1 MDNYTTPETREL
13 IVYKLHPQHSNPSFG
28 LLRVVAER
36 TDSGYVEVT
45 EEGFCPTGK
54 VFVTKDYDD
63 LDQKYAEFQ
72 LFKVFASQS
81 KFKDEEQRSEK
92 DCRYVTTAFGTEPLK
107 PKELIEIM
115 SHKLP
120 DPNSPMADLKEL
132 PTTPYIYLDD
142 NGVCYGPFKWTL
154 EEDSTVSLSKIDS
167 PMPGRKPASG
177 TIFSGDIFKLHE
189 HVLYADFAGIAG
201 RRYFKNLAELHNDTN
216 LNTVDYSSDE
226 EVVSSFVKVAKE
238 VGFNSKKVDLAFLEA
253 SVKKSPRHN
262 HKGMIDKLGK
272 LKDIA
277 VEHQEFRDSIIA
289 GFDKLLQS
297 EFGEKYTKE
306 YIKNNEE
313 TLLSDLRAQC
323 MADLSEDILS
333 SRNELNSI
341 RDKIDERKS
350 ELVQLGKQIEKT
362 KSVKLKAGEIENIAE
377 RESLDEVVNQKREQL
392 AELTEQMKPLLE
404 KYKALTTLQD
414 IQKRIEEA
422 EIEYNNELKRHVKIE
437 DQTKALESQL
447 RSTDQEL
454 SAKLM
459 GLRPFVESINGN
471 IGISQKRVFKDV
483 GLQPATTDYTAET
496 ARQILDVLE
505 YGFKKEGRGFTRLDI
520 INLMVTMQQ
529 SFIFFLAGLPG
540 GGKTTLARML
550 AKLHGIFDKRFLDV
564 SVARGWSGQKDL
576 IGFYNPISGKYQSS
590 NTGMYEFLQGL
601 SKEIDEKGADY
612 DAAPSLILLD
622 EANLSPM
629 EHYWS
634 SFMGLTDSVE
644 DKKLMLGEDSV
655 TIPEGLRFI
664 ATINYD
670 STTEYLSPRLIDRSP
685 IVVLEPNNLQA
696 PATDLGEEPEL
707 TMPVSHSVLEE
718 CFGRIETL
726 PELTENEQTIYD
738 AVKATLENRDPSL
751 GKPIIISS
759 RKEIAIRQYC
769 NKARPLM
776 REASSDDDSL
786 ALDYAILQL
795 VLPLVRGHGRNFNQR
810 LNLLRDALVEGEL
823 EKSANY
829 LNSIINNGDSD
840 LNTYDFF
847 CW

>member
-1 MDNYTTPETREL
+1 MENYATPPAQREI
-13 IVYKLHPQHSNPSFG
+13 IVYKLHPQPSNPSFG

-36 TDSGYVEVT
+36 TDSGYEEVT
-45 EEGFCPTGK
+45 EDNLCPTGK
-54 VFVTKDYDD
+54 IFVTKDYDE
-63 LDQKYAEFQ
+63 LDQKYGDLQ
-72 LFKVFASQS
+72 LFKVFASRS
-81 KFKDEEQRSEK
+81 KFKDEGSEK
-92 DCRYVTTAFGTEPLK
+92 DCKYVTTAFGTEPLK
-107 PKELIEIM
+107 PKELIEIVQ
-115 SHKLP
+115 HKLP
-120 DPNSPMADLKEL
+120 DPNNPIADLNQI
-132 PTTPYIYLDD
+132 PSTPYIYLDD
-142 NGVCYGPFKWTL
+142 EGVCYGPFKWSLLDESSVT
-154 EEDSTVSLSKIDS
+154 LSKIDS
-167 PMPGRKPASG
+167 PLPGRKLVAG
-177 TIFSGDIFKLHE
+177 TIFSGETYKLNE
-189 HVLYADFAGIAG
+189 HTLYANFAGISG
-201 RRYFKNLAELHNDTN
+201 RRYFKNLAELHNNPD
-216 LNTVDYSSDE
+216 LVAIDYSSDE
-226 EVVSSFVKVAKE
+226 DVVNNFLKIAKE

-253 SVKKSPRHN
+253 SVKKSPRHH
-262 HKGMIDKLGK
+262 HKAIITKLDK

-277 VEHQEFRDSIIA
+277 SEHQAFREGIMS

-297 EFGEKYTKE
+297 ELGEAYTKS
-306 YIKNNEE
+306 YIENNEE
-313 TLLSDLRAQC
+313 TLLAGLRERC
-323 MADLSEDILS
+323 MADLNEEIIG

-341 RDKIDERKS
+341 RDKIEERKG
-350 ELVQLGKQIEKT
+350 ELVELGKQIEKT
-362 KSVKLKAGEIENIAE
+362 KSVKLKAGEINNIAE

-392 AELTEQMKPLLE
+392 AELNAQVKPLLE

-447 RSTDQEL
+447 RWTDQEL

-459 GLRPFVESINGN
+459 GLKPFVESINGN
-471 IGISQKRVFKDV
+471 VGISQKRALRDV
-483 GLQPATTDYTAET
+483 TTAVNPIECSSDT
-496 ARQILDVLE
+496 ARQILDYLE
-505 YGFKKEGRGFTRLDI
+505 YGFNKEGRGFSRLDI

-550 AKLHGIFDKRFLDV
+550 AKLHGIYDKRFLDV

-590 NTGMYEFLQGL
+590 STGMYEFLQALG
-601 SKEIDEKGADY
+601 KEADEKTPDT
-612 DAAPSLILLD
+612 DVAPSLILLD

-644 DKKLMLGEDSV
+644 DKKLVLGEDSV
-655 TIPEGLRFI
+655 TIPDNLRFI

-685 IVVLEPNNLQA
+685 IVVLEPNNLNS
-696 PATDLGEEPEL
+696 ATLDLGEEPEL
-707 TMPVSHSVLEE
+707 TMPVSHATLDE

-726 PELTENEQTIYD
+726 PELTDNEQTIYS
-738 AVKATLENRDPSL
+738 AVKQVLENRDSSL

-795 VLPLVRGHGRNFNQR
+795 VLPLVRGHGRGFAQR
-810 LNLLRDALVEGEL
+810 LEQLKEVLLEGEL

-829 LNSIINNGDSD
+829 LTSMMSNGDTD